1 MPIHSGIVLGPM
13 DIVRELAA
21 LPHRGA
27 ATDQTRP
34 ATDILERHLR

>member
-1 MPIHSGIVLGPM
+1 VPIHSGLVLGPM

-27 ATDQTRP
+27 TTNHARP
-34 ATDILERHLR
+34 ATDILEQHLR